1 MRRNPS
7 MKTIKTMGIY
17 LIEAVLRVFSSMFAV
32 YALSRNNWLGIILGT
47 IAFLLSYDVTTI
59 VVLKLKGITRRKTKY
74 SLRESIPC
82 RLIFLALCFV
92 CAYYS
97 EVASAS
103 FGNVLRVGAYA
114 MYHLGFGVVQN
125 IVERRNVTRSYS

>member
-1 MRRNPS
+1 
-7 MKTIKTMGIY
+7 MKAIKTMGVY
-17 LIEAVLRVFSSMFAV
+17 LVEAVLRVFSSVFAV

-47 IAFLLSYDVTTI
+47 VAFLLSYDVTTI
-59 VVLKLKGITRRKTKY
+59 VVLKLKGITRRKTNQ

-97 EVASAS
+97 EVASAPL
-103 FGNVLRVGAYA
+103 GNVLRVGAYA

-125 IVERRNVTRSYS
+125 IVERVNVTHSYS